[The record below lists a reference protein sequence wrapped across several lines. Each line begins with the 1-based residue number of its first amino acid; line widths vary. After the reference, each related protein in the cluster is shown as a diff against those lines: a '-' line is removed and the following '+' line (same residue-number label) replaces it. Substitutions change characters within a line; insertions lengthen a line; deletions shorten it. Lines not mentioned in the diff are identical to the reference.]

1 MEMNTEK
8 APHEETI
15 VQLEDLLQKKSAEL
29 ARLQREKEDF
39 IYIASHDLKA
49 PLRKLSAFSELL
61 SKKLRDRLDED
72 SLSYLHRIEATVG
85 GMQSLIDELSDW
97 SEISG
102 NIEFTKCDL
111 NLPMNEVLKEL
122 HETIEE
128 KKAIISLSELP
139 QVEANSQQIK
149 KVFKLIILNSLR
161 FQPADQTAQVVVD
174 SSILSMAEKS
184 DHDLPIEKIYYEIK
198 FADNG
203 IGFKP
208 EEAMQIFE
216 PFKRLHGKSAYPGN
230 GLGLAI
236 CKKIIDVHQGIFY
249 ANGRENTG
257 SVFVLI
263 LPQIH
268 E

>member
-1 MEMNTEK
+1 MNTEK
-8 APHEETI
+8 APYEETI
-15 VQLEDLLQKKSAEL
+15 VHLENLLRKKSSDF

-61 SKKLRDRLDED
+61 SQKSRDRLDED
-72 SLSYLHRIEATVG
+72 SLSYLHRIETTVA
-85 GMQSLIDELSDW
+85 GMQSLIDGLSNL
-97 SEISG
+97 SEISA
-102 NIEFTKCDL
+102 NVDFTKCDL
-111 NLPMNEVLKEL
+111 NLLMNEVLKEL
-122 HETIEE
+122 QEIIEE
-128 KKAIISLSELP
+128 KKAMISISELP

-149 KVFKLIILNSLR
+149 KVFKNIILNSLR
-161 FQPADQTAQVVVD
+161 FQPAGQTAQVVVD
-174 SSILSMAEKS
+174 SSILSMAEKA
-184 DHDLPIEKIYYEIK
+184 DHDLPIENTYYQIK

-208 EEAMQIFE
+208 EEAVQIFE

-236 CKKIIDVHQGIFY
+236 CKKIVDVHQGIFY

-257 SVFVLI
+257 SLFVLI